1 MRYSIQQITG
11 VLPAMLTMFDENE
24 NVDVRRT
31 REMVEFLLR
40 NNIGGLYLTGSTGEG
55 FLMDQDER
63 KLVVD
68 TVIEQVNG
76 RCPVIVHVGDIGTR
90 KSIQLAKHA
99 RASGA
104 DAISSVPPFYWKFSS
119 DDIFGYYRDLSESV
133 DIPMV
138 VYNVPLA
145 GLMGADQI
153 MRIAQLP
160 NVQGLKFTGK
170 DHDQM
175 SFLKT
180 SLGDDFM
187 IYSGCDEMALS
198 GLAVGADGVI
208 GSFYN
213 VMPELFIQIYAAVKE
228 GRLAEGRRLQHI
240 GTEIILETIKGDFF
254 SLMRHMLRWQGIDAG
269 FSRRPFRNYNDDELA
284 AFKSALL
291 AIRDKYSVACDEV
304 RFFSGLK

>member
-99 RASGA
+99 QEAGA

-119 DDIFGYYRDLSESV
+119 DDIFSYYRDLSESV

-153 MRIAQLP
+153 RRIAQLP

-180 SLGDDFM
+180 SLGDHFM

-198 GLAVGADGVI
+198 GLAVGADGII

-213 VMPELFIQIYAAVKE
+213 VMPELFIQIYTTVKE
-228 GRLAEGRRLQHI
+228 GRLAEGRRLQLI

-269 FSRRPFRNYNDDELA
+269 FSRRPFRNYHVDELDS
-284 AFKSALL
+284 FKSALL
-291 AIRDKYSVACDEV
+291 AIRDKYSVTRDEV
-304 RFFSGLK
+304 HFFSGLK